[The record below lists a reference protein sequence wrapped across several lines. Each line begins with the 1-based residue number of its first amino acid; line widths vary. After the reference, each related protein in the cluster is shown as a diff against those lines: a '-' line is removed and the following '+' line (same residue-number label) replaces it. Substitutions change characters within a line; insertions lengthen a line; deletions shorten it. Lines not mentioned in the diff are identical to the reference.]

1 MSICNS
7 LYKSYK
13 IKAKLQM
20 YRSTNQYNINTEYV
34 PTKHFLFTLSVV
46 KIKIQIVI

>member
-1 MSICNS
+1 
-7 LYKSYK
+7 
-13 IKAKLQM
+13 M

-34 PTKHFLFTLSVV
+34 ATKHFLFTLSVV